1 MARLDVP
8 LVFCGYTFY
17 TVLLLL
23 HLTSLTVSQSTTDSS
38 TNTAIA
44 PTTVNNNLS
53 VTDTEATELFSSNY
67 PSSSISS
74 NNSDE
79 SISPSSSS
87 MFIDS
92 TSNSSIAISVNSSIA
107 ISVNSSIDMS
117 PYKSSSSP
125 VNMMSS
131 SNLSNLLETS
141 ENPMTESMPNMQSSS
156 DTVTVTSTSVYN
168 SNSNNQNSLSQTT
181 SGFQPEIT
189 QTTDILETNSPMITT
204 GLNTMTSIDPS
215 PSSIET
221 IESSEPID
229 LESSVSEYL
238 TSSDI
243 EATSSILATENPS
256 LTSVGTEMTST
267 PIVDASSSV
276 STDSLKSD
284 MPSSSE
290 TPISSE
296 IQSAS
301 SSVSSLGIV
310 PSSTVIAAASSSN
323 IQVSSSVLPMT
334 TTTSTTTPTPSTTTI
349 PPSSTLA
356 DDIQSSIDGNS
367 LFEVNAA
374 LDIICGNMTSDEE
387 LRGFIQGVLK
397 TVEAVKKVVVVKNG
411 CPNKTRRKRAA
422 SALTSEVKMS
432 VDANTAA
439 ENPKAVA
446 NQITEAFKN
455 NTKFN
460 LTDADNFRASAQKT
474 FNDSCKAGVCNNLY
488 GYMCTRINS
497 THGTCT
503 SRCKGE
509 TCSDHGTCST
519 IVTDSNV
526 FGHHCS
532 CHSEEYYKYEG
543 DNCEDKRMKWELAVA
558 IAAGSGGAVILILV
572 FVLIICCCC
581 KNKGDKYGY
590 DRRHS
595 YEPMS
600 DVIGRSGPAY
610 YRNDTKNQQPGFTNL
625 GYDDDKYSDYS
636 DPSQT
641 RPPNGQSWNP
651 EDSKDT
657 YAKIT
662 EQLDQE
668 KRFEIKRPQVS
679 GSIRQN
685 SSAEATTGF

>member
-8 LVFCGYTFY
+8 LVFCGSMFY
-17 TVLLLL
+17 TAVLLF
-23 HLTSLTVSQSTTDSS
+23 HLTDLTVSQNTTDSNS
-38 TNTAIA
+38 ITTIA
-44 PTTVNNNLS
+44 PTSVYNGSNVS
-53 VTDTEATELFSSNY
+53 VTDSGAIEMLSSNL
-67 PSSSISS
+67 SSSISS
-74 NNSDE
+74 NNTYE
-79 SISPSSSS
+79 TVSPSSSS

-92 TSNSSIAISVNSSIA
+92 TSNSSIDISVY
-107 ISVNSSIDMS
+107 SSIDI
-117 PYKSSSSP
+117 SSSSL
-125 VNMMSS
+125 VDILSS
-131 SNLSNLLETS
+131 SNNLIETMS
-141 ENPMTESMPNMQSSS
+141 VSDNPVTESMPIMQSSNNI
-156 DTVTVTSTSVYN
+156 VTVTSVYN
-168 SNSNNQNSLSQTT
+168 SNSINQTSSSQTT
-181 SGFQPEIT
+181 AGSQPEMSTT
-189 QTTDILETNSPMITT
+189 QTIDITETNSPMIST
-204 GLNTMTSIDPS
+204 GLNPMTSIDSS

-238 TSSDI
+238 KSSDL

-256 LTSVGTEMTST
+256 LTVGTEMTST
-267 PIVDASSSV
+267 PIADASSTV

-290 TPISSE
+290 TPVSSE

-310 PSSTVIAAASSSN
+310 PSSTVIQAASSSN

-356 DDIQSSIDGNS
+356 DDIPSSIDGNS
-367 LFEVNAA
+367 LFEVKAS
-374 LDIICGNMTSDEE
+374 LYIICDNITSNED
-387 LRGFIQGVLK
+387 LREFIQEKVLEN
-397 TVEAVKKVVVVKNG
+397 VNAVRKVVVVKNG

-422 SALTSEVKMS
+422 SSLTSEVKIS
-432 VDANTAA
+432 VDANEAA
-439 ENPKAVA
+439 ENPKTVA
-446 NQITEAFKN
+446 DQITEAFKN

-460 LTDADNFRASAQKT
+460 LTDANDFRASAQNT
-474 FNDSCKAGVCNNLY
+474 FNDSCKAGVCNKLY

-503 SRCKGE
+503 SRCKDK
-509 TCSDHGTCST
+509 TCSGHGTCST
-519 IVTDSNV
+519 IVTDSND

-543 DNCEDKRMKWELAVA
+543 EKCEDKRMKWELAVA

-610 YRNDTKNQQPGFTNL
+610 YRNDSKNQQPGFTNL

-685 SSAEATTGF
+685 SSAESNPKGRATTGF

>member
-1 MARLDVP
+1 ME
-8 LVFCGYTFY
+8 TM
-17 TVLLLL
+17 
-23 HLTSLTVSQSTTDSS
+23 SLSDNTMESS
-38 TNTAIA
+38 T
-44 PTTVNNNLS
+44 
-53 VTDTEATELFSSNY
+53 
-67 PSSSISS
+67 
-74 NNSDE
+74 
-79 SISPSSSS
+79 
-87 MFIDS
+87 
-92 TSNSSIAISVNSSIA
+92 
-107 ISVNSSIDMS
+107 
-117 PYKSSSSP
+117 
-125 VNMMSS
+125 
-131 SNLSNLLETS
+131 
-141 ENPMTESMPNMQSSS
+141 PNMQSSS
-156 DTVTVTSTSVYN
+156 DIVTVTSTSVYN
-168 SNSNNQNSLSQTT
+168 SNSNNQNSSSQNTAG
-181 SGFQPEIT
+181 SQPEMSIA
-189 QTTDILETNSPMITT
+189 QTTDIAETNSPMISS
-204 GLNTMTSIDPS
+204 GLNPMTSIDSS
-215 PSSIET
+215 PSSTET

-238 TSSDI
+238 TSSNS
-243 EATSSILATENPS
+243 EETSSILATEIS
-256 LTSVGTEMTST
+256 ALTSVGSEMTSP
-267 PIVDASSSV
+267 PIVEASSSV
-276 STDSLKSD
+276 LTDSFKSD

-290 TPISSE
+290 KPVSSD
-296 IQSAS
+296 IQSAP

-310 PSSTVIAAASSSN
+310 PSSTVTQTTSSSY

-334 TTTSTTTPTPSTTTI
+334 TTTSTKTPTPPTTTI

-367 LFEVNAA
+367 LFEVEAA
-374 LDIICGNMTSDEE
+374 LDIICVNITSDED
-387 LRGFIQGVLK
+387 LRKFVQDDVLK
-397 TVEAVKKVVVVKNG
+397 NVDGIRNVVVVKNG
-411 CPNKTRRKRAA
+411 CPAKTRRKRAA
-422 SALTSEVKMS
+422 NHLSEVKIS
-432 VDANTAA
+432 VDANIAA
-439 ENPKAVA
+439 NDPTGVA
-446 NQITEAFKN
+446 NDISLAFQN
-455 NTKFN
+455 NTESN
-460 LTDADNFRASAQKT
+460 ITDANFLKYAASK
-474 FNDSCKAGVCNNLY
+474 FNDSCNAGVCDKLY

-503 SRCKGE
+503 SRCKYV
-509 TCSDHGTCST
+509 TCSNHGTCST

-526 FGHHCS
+526 FGHRCS
-532 CHSEEYYKYEG
+532 CDTEEYYKYEG

-610 YRNDTKNQQPGFTNL
+610 YRNDSKNQQPGFTNL

-636 DPSQT
+636 DPSQA